1 MEAVEEKWSHEGF
14 WEGKKDFEVEAAEDL
29 DMGWYA
35 SQFQSIDA
43 QQLYLATGYWTIQ
56 YWSPTWPLHS
66 RPSAYHHCLQPP
78 GVDPW
83 ISDSFLLKRCHAAWK
98 WLMAQAAHSFCSNE
112 SHWKTASISGQN
124 SDSSQKSLQSQ
135 LSVCLSIHVGPTELG
150 NVDAANLSHHWA
162 VLSNICCGSTL
173 WPWWAMCAVDTR
185 RLWEPCFFWKEE
197 DTATYEIYLHIVSIN
212 MH

>member
-35 SQFQSIDA
+35 SQFQSMDA
-43 QQLYLATGYWTIQ
+43 QQLCLATGYWTIQ

-112 SHWKTASISGQN
+112 SHWKTARAFQGRTPILARKASKASFLFVYQFMLVPQN
-124 SDSSQKSLQSQ
+124 
-135 LSVCLSIHVGPTELG
+135 
-150 NVDAANLSHHWA
+150 
-162 VLSNICCGSTL
+162 
-173 WPWWAMCAVDTR
+173 WAMLTQLIWATTGQCLATFAVAPHCGRDELCVRSTPGGSGSPASFGRRKTR
-185 RLWEPCFFWKEE
+185 QHTK
-197 DTATYEIYLHIVSIN
+197 YIYI
-212 MH
+212 